1 MKNTNKTPAMVITI
15 LLFGLLA
22 ILGILSIA
30 CFFSATAQDDTGYF
44 VAFIFFGVAFIIELI
59 TILIIYVGGY
69 NRLVSIKNKV
79 AESLSL
85 VDVQL
90 KMRFDLVPNLV
101 EVVKGHAKH
110 EKQIFENIA
119 KIRAEGLAAKDEQK
133 IEKANQLIGEIN
145 NILAVVEDY
154 PELKSNKLFLKLM
167 EDLRDIENK
176 IAASRRFYNSNITA
190 FNNAVQKFPSNMVA
204 TLFGFSTMQM
214 FQIEVNER
222 ILPNVSF

>member
-30 CFFSATAQDDTGYF
+30 CFFSATAKDDAGYHI
-44 VAFIFFGVAFIIELI
+44 AFIFFGVAFIIELI